1 MPTTCVSSHQY
12 DAAEKT
18 ARTSEIYDYDAE
30 TDPTCMCDELQYT
43 YDGNS
48 PRVFLDT
55 RGRATN
61 STGKE
66 RDTESNLD
74 MFGARYYGS
83 SLGRFM
89 TPDWEAA
96 PTDVPYAHFGNP
108 QSLNLYSYVQNNPTA
123 VGDPDGHD
131 PDVDFQNQALE
142 DMFNRIA
149 AESPSFSA
157 ELDAAKADHNI
168 QVTVNE
174 VGVQKLPDHAP
185 GDAVVTLNADG
196 SIKVVINVKRD
207 DERTSEHELGHEKDA
222 RTNTAQFR
230 ADGKQD
236 AKDKGGP
243 NEKPH
248 DERPIEQRANKF
260 RDQVERERKQHRQE
274 EKERK
279 RREKEERK
287 KKANENQ
294 PS

>member
-1 MPTTCVSSHQY
+1 MMLTCGVPNHY
-12 DAAEKT
+12 K
-18 ARTSEIYDYDAE
+18 
-30 TDPTCMCDELQYT
+30 
-43 YDGNS
+43 
-48 PRVFLDT
+48 F
-55 RGRATN
+55 
-61 STGKE
+61 TGKE
-66 RDTESNLD
+66 RDTESGLD
-74 MFGARYYGS
+74 DFGARYYAS
-83 SLGRFM
+83 SMGRF
-89 TPDWEAA
+89 TSPDWSAV
-96 PTDVPYAHFGNP
+96 PSPVPYGDFTNP
-108 QSLNLYSYVQNNPTA
+108 QSLNLYSYVGNNPLSY
-123 VGDPDGHD
+123 VDSDGHD
-131 PDVDFQNQALE
+131 PDVNFQNQDLE

-149 AESPSFSA
+149 AESPSFSS

-185 GDAVVTLNADG
+185 GDAVVTLNSDG

-236 AKDKGGP
+236 AKVKGGP
-243 NEKPH
+243 NEKPR

-260 RDQVERERKQHRQE
+260 RDQVEKERKQHRQE

-287 KKANENQ
+287 KKKANENQ
-294 PS
+294 SS